1 MIKDEALRLAL
12 EALEYEAQKGNDNAY
27 QFEREAIKAALEANE
42 FNPDWDT
49 QAVLVEEIQ
58 RMAKRIEELEAKDE
72 PVGWAEHGVINWLA
86 DKQFNH
92 TSFLYATPS
101 QRTWVGLTPA
111 CPKGLTQYECELEG
125 VDLVCFLEYTPDE
138 EGSRDSY
145 GLLNEPGT
153 SENLE
158 LVNAYVKG
166 TDIDIGHL
174 LLQYLVDHIT
184 TTALEDFKND
194 DY

>member
-1 MIKDEALRLAL
+1 MTKDEALKLAL
-12 EALEYEAQKGNDNAY
+12 EALEVANSCVDGYYIPKGKTHLPEIELAIT
-27 QFEREAIKAALEANE
+27 AIKEALAQTE
-42 FNPDWDT
+42 
-49 QAVLVEEIQ
+49 Q
-58 RMAKRIEELEAKDE
+58 E
-72 PVGWAEHGVINWLA
+72 PVTWRNAAIRVGEDLCSVGPFRYYDMTAEQWLDWALSVVTVHA
-86 DKQFNH
+86 
-92 TSFLYATPS
+92 PPP

-111 CPKGLTQYECELEG
+111 CPQGLTQYECAVEG

-138 EGSRDSY
+138 EGSLNSY

-153 SENLE
+153 YENLE

-166 TDIDIGHL
+166 TDVDIGHL

-194 DY
+194 DL

>member
-1 MIKDEALRLAL
+1 MTKEALKLAL
-12 EALEYEAQKGNDNAY
+12 EALEGVLDDAPKVLDASIAGGLYEVVQCRDAIT
-27 QFEREAIKAALEANE
+27 AIKEALAQPEPEYLA
-42 FNPDWDT
+42 FMDT
-49 QAVLVEEIQ
+49 
-58 RMAKRIEELEAKDE
+58 
-72 PVGWAEHGVINWLA
+72 P
-86 DKQFNH
+86 
-92 TSFLYATPS
+92 

-111 CPKGLTQYECELEG
+111 CPSGLTQYECEVEG

-166 TDIDIGHL
+166 TDVDIGHL